1 MSEKYVSTRIKAVGS
16 AKAVQGLMHDTR
28 FTVPGYLRRAP
39 EVKFHSFDENFTIGF
54 NGEKNDEIK
63 NYCRS
68 SIMDSV
74 REQQAV
80 YKEKVGQKADLEGN
94 WAITGIITFSAG
106 SINGVAHDKLLELG
120 KKQFKRSPQS
130 LE

>member
-28 FTVPGYLRRAP
+28 FTVPGYLRRDP
-39 EVKFHSFDENFTIGF
+39 EVKFHSFEEDFTIGF

-63 NYCRS
+63 AYCRS

-80 YKEKVGQKADLEGN
+80 YKKSRTE
-94 WAITGIITFSAG
+94 S
-106 SINGVAHDKLLELG
+106 
-120 KKQFKRSPQS
+120 RS
-130 LE
+130 